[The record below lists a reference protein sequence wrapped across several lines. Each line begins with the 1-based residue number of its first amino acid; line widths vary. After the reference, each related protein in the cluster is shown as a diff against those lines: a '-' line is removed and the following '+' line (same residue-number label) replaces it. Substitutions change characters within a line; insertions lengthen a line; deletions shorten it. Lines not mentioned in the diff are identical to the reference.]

1 MTPFLKLGL
10 ARYYTQDWLVKLKL
24 VGHVIKRNTIT
35 SATAVC
41 GMPQEKKKC
50 IGLILLSSSISI
62 GHKKVLSSHPY
73 LK

>member
-24 VGHVIKRNTIT
+24 VGHAIKRNTVT

-41 GMPQEKKKC
+41 GMPQEKKN
-50 IGLILLSSSISI
+50 
-62 GHKKVLSSHPY
+62 VLD
-73 LK
+73 